1 LEAVQQ
7 NKRMANK
14 YLIYTIVTNN
24 YDKVPKP
31 KIYQGFDYW
40 LFTDDPY
47 LEVQG
52 YETKVLPKSSNPIKQ
67 QRQVKILSHE
77 YTKGYSLSIYHD
89 ANIELTNNPLQLIS
103 QFFKGG
109 MLTTTHAQRSTIKEE
124 AKRIVELN
132 KDTQQSVDF
141 TMQGL
146 SDYPDNLGLWET
158 GIMIRDKSVAELE
171 RVWFELLNQY
181 SHRDQLTLPYAA
193 WKTGI
198 HPAGLR
204 RVLMYSFFKLNRGHL
219 SNQTKYPFKIFYS
232 NPFSV
237 EKNIGKAHNDFIKS
251 LNANDE
257 DWIVIQDGDMMYL
270 TDDWGKRISDA
281 LSLDGDKFGLVG
293 CYTNRL
299 RGLHQLHGNEFSY
312 ETDIKKHY
320 EIAKTYGGEGIQPI
334 KQGVAGV
341 FMAFQYKTWK
351 KVKGF
356 QENSIVFDSLF
367 NLRVRELGLKVGLI
381 RSLYVFHLYRI
392 WAEKEPWNEK
402 KHLLK

>member
-1 LEAVQQ
+1 
-7 NKRMANK
+7 MANK
-14 YLIYTIVTNN
+14 YLIYTVVTNN

-47 LEVQG
+47 LNVQG
-52 YETKVLPKSSNPIKQ
+52 YETKVLPKSTDSIKQ
-67 QRQVKILSHE
+67 QREVKIMSHE
-77 YTKGYSLSIYHD
+77 YTKGYSITIYHD
-89 ANIELTNNPLQLIS
+89 ANIELTNNPLQLIR

-109 MLTTTHAQRSTIKEE
+109 LLTTTHANRATIKAEG
-124 AKRIVELN
+124 KRIVELG

-141 TMQGL
+141 TLQSL

-171 RVWFELLNQY
+171 KLWFELLKQY

-193 WKTGI
+193 WKTDI
-198 HPAGLR
+198 IPAGLR
-204 RVLMYSFFKLNRGHL
+204 RVLIYSFFKINPGHFI
-219 SNQTKYPFKIFYS
+219 NQSKQPFQIFYS

-237 EKNIGKAHNDFIKS
+237 EKNIGGAHNEFIKS
-251 LNANDE
+251 LNAKDD
-257 DWIVIQDGDMMYL
+257 DWIVIQDGDMIYL
-270 TDDWGKRISDA
+270 TDDWGKRIYEA
-281 LSLDGDKFGLVG
+281 LEKDGENFGLIG

-299 RGLHQLHGNEFSY
+299 RSKHQLHNKEFSY

-320 EIAKTYGGEGIQPI
+320 EIAKTYEGTGVQEI
-334 KQGVAGV
+334 KDGVAGV

-351 KVKGF
+351 AVKGF
-356 QENSIVFDSLF
+356 SENSIVFDSLF
-367 NLRVRELGLKVGLI
+367 NVKVRDLGLKVGLI

-392 WAEKEPWNEK
+392 WAEKDPWNEK
-402 KHLLK
+402 KHLMK

>member
-1 LEAVQQ
+1 
-7 NKRMANK
+7 MANK
-14 YLIYTIVTNN
+14 YLIYTVVTNN

-47 LEVQG
+47 LHVQG
-52 YETKVLPKSSNPIKQ
+52 YETKVLPKSSDPIKQ
-67 QRQVKILSHE
+67 QREVKIMSHE
-77 YTKGYSLSIYHD
+77 YTKGYSTTIYHD
-89 ANIELTNNPLQLIS
+89 ANIELTSNPLQLIR

-109 MLTTTHAQRSTIKEE
+109 MLTTTHANRQTIKEE
-124 AKRIVELN
+124 AKRIVELG

-141 TMQGL
+141 TMENL
-146 SDYPDNLGLWET
+146 KHYPDNLGLWET

-171 RVWFELLNQY
+171 RVWFQLLSQM

-193 WKTGI
+193 WSTGI
-198 HPAGLR
+198 VPAGLR
-204 RVLMYSFFKLNRGHL
+204 RVLMYSFFKLNRGHYI
-219 SNQTKYPFKIFYS
+219 NQPKQTFRIFYS
-232 NPFSV
+232 NPFSI

-251 LNANDE
+251 LNANDD
-257 DWIVIQDGDMMYL
+257 DWIVIQDGDMLYL
-270 TDDWGKRISDA
+270 TDDWGKRIQEA
-281 LSLDGDKFGLVG
+281 LEKDGENFGLVG

-299 RGLHQLHGNEFSY
+299 RGKHQLHGNEFSY

-320 EIAKTYGGEGIQPI
+320 EIAKTYGGDGIQEI
-334 KQGVAGV
+334 KQGIAGV
-341 FMAFQYKTWK
+341 FMAFKYKTWK
-351 KVKGF
+351 AVKGF
-356 QENSIVFDSLF
+356 DENSIVFDSLF
-367 NLRVRELGLKVGLI
+367 NVKVRDKGLKVGLI